1 MTTPEG
7 KVLDKVKQELK
18 AQGWYVIRINQF
30 NKRGY
35 SVHKGISDIIA
46 VGNGR
51 TLFIEVKT
59 PDNKQSDDQLA
70 FEYEIKERGGE
81 YYVVRS
87 VEELTNII
95 EKEA

>member
-7 KVLDKVKQELK
+7 KILDKVKQELK
-18 AQGWYVIRINQF
+18 ARGWYVIRINQF

-35 SVHKGISDIIA
+35 TVHRGISDIIA

-51 TLFIEVKT
+51 TLFLEIKT
-59 PDNKQSDDQLA
+59 PDNKQSDDQIA
-70 FEYEIKERGGE
+70 FEYKVKERGGE

-87 VEELTNII
+87 VEELTSII
-95 EKEA
+95 KEA

>member
-7 KVLDKVKQELK
+7 AILDRVKHELK
-18 AQGWYVIRINQF
+18 ARGWYVIRISQF

-51 TLFIEVKT
+51 TLFLEIKT
-59 PDNKQSDDQLA
+59 PDNKQSTDQIA
-70 FEYEIKERGGE
+70 FEYEVKERGGE
-81 YYVVRS
+81 YFVVRS
-87 VEELTNII
+87 VEELTEII
-95 EKEA
+95 KEDV

>member
-18 AQGWYVIRINQF
+18 ERGWYVIRINQF

-35 SVHKGISDIIA
+35 TVHKGISDIIA

-51 TLFIEVKT
+51 TLFLEIKT
-59 PDNKQSDDQLA
+59 PENSQSDDQLA
-70 FEYEIKERGGE
+70 FEYEVKERGGE

-87 VEELTNII
+87 VEELTRII
-95 EKEA
+95 EEA